1 MSEILITPS
10 DKGRM
15 FEASQGDVIVIRL
28 DENIT
33 TGYGWEI
40 SAIDGPFVELSPSVY
55 SEAPGTLMGR
65 GGTRTFRF
73 KAKSPGGG
81 QIQLRLRQPWE
92 TEDVVAERFAV
103 NIRVR

>member
-40 SAIDGPFVELSPSVY
+40 SVIDSPFVEISPSVY
-55 SEAPGTLMGR
+55 SEASGTRMGR

-73 KAKSPGGG
+73 KAKSPVGG
-81 QIQLRLRQPWE
+81 QIQLSV
-92 TEDVVAERFAV
+92 TTAMGD
-103 NIRVR
+103 